1 MCTVQNFELPAYVT
15 RVMDTLKDAGH
26 RGYVVGGS
34 LRDLLRGVTP
44 HDYDMTTDALPDEM
58 LEIFRD
64 FRVIPTGVRHGTL
77 TVMSDGNPIEVT
89 THRVDGAYS
98 DARHPESVSFTR
110 KLEGD
115 LSRRDFT
122 VNAMA
127 WNEQT
132 GLVDLFG
139 GQADLQDRILRT
151 VGDPDT
157 RFSEDAL
164 RILRLFR
171 FSAQL
176 GFDIEENTLQGA
188 ARTAAGLAKISVERV
203 FGEIT
208 RLLEAPFAE
217 KGLAALFAAGCE
229 KYAFFDT
236 VCGVNSA
243 KGVDGLPRDAALRL
257 AWMLPYLTAEQAVAL
272 GKRYHASN
280 AFGAALAAYAEGARA
295 ALPQSAYEARRF
307 TTSYWHHWRGI
318 LALQKAR
325 GTDVSGAEKLCAQ
338 VARDGSAIEVRRLAV
353 NGRELQ
359 ENLGVRPARTGELL
373 LRLQDLVWQDP
384 DRNKRAWL
392 TQAAREI
399 CEKERDFCE

>member
-1 MCTVQNFELPAYVT
+1 MQKFVLPAYVT
-15 RVMDTLKDAGH
+15 CVMDRLKAAGH

-44 HDYDMTTDALPDEM
+44 HDYDMTTDALPEEM
-58 LEIFRD
+58 LEIFAD
-64 FRVIPTGVRHGTL
+64 FRVIPTGVRHGTI
-77 TVMSDGNPIEVT
+77 TVMSDGNPIELT
-89 THRVDGAYS
+89 THRVDGAYA

-110 KLEGD
+110 KLTGD

-127 WNEQT
+127 WNEET
-132 GLVDLFG
+132 GLVDLFD
-139 GQADLQDRILRT
+139 GQADLQNGVLRT

-157 RFSEDAL
+157 RFGEDAL

-171 FSAQL
+171 FCAKL
-176 GFDIEENTLQGA
+176 NFDIEENTLRAA

-208 RLLEAPFAE
+208 QLLEAPFAE

-236 VCGVNSA
+236 VCGVNA
-243 KGVDGLPRDAALRL
+243 WKGIDELPREAALRL
-257 AWMLPYLTAEQAVAL
+257 AWMAPDLTAQQATAL
-272 GKRYHASN
+272 GKRYHAPN

-307 TTSYWHHWRGI
+307 TTRYWHYWRGV

-325 GTDVSGAEKLCAQ
+325 GADIAEAEKICAQ
-338 VARDGSAIEVRRLAV
+338 VARDGSAVEVRRLAV
-353 NGRELQ
+353 NGKELQ

-392 TQAAREI
+392 MDAARAI

>member
-1 MCTVQNFELPAYVT
+1 MQNFVLPEYVT
-15 RVMDTLKDAGH
+15 CVMDVLEAAGH

-58 LEIFRD
+58 LTIFRD
-64 FRVIPTGVRHGTL
+64 FRVIPTGLKHGTL
-77 TVMSDGNPIEVT
+77 TVMSDGNPIELT
-89 THRVDGAYS
+89 THRVDGAYT

-127 WNEQT
+127 WNPQT
-132 GLVDLFG
+132 GLVDLFE
-139 GQADLQDRILRT
+139 GQDDLKNGILRT

-157 RFSEDAL
+157 RFLEDAL

-171 FSAQL
+171 FCAQL
-176 GFDIEENTLQGA
+176 NFKIEENTLLGA
-188 ARTAAGLAKISVERV
+188 ARTAKGLEKISVERV
-203 FGEIT
+203 FSEIT
-208 RLLEAPFAE
+208 RLLESPFAE
-217 KGLAALFAAGCE
+217 KGLAALFAAKCE

-236 VCGVNSA
+236 VCGVNASNGMDA
-243 KGVDGLPRDAALRL
+243 LPREAALRL
-257 AWMLPYLTAEQAVAL
+257 AWMAPWLSAEQALAL
-272 GKRYHASN
+272 GKRYHAPN
-280 AFGAALAAYAEGARA
+280 AFGAALAAYCEGARE

-307 TTSYWHHWRGI
+307 TTRYWHYWKGI
-318 LALQKAR
+318 LALQRLR
-325 GTDVSGAEKLCAQ
+325 GADVEMAQTLCAQ
-338 VARDGSAIEVRRLAV
+338 VAKDGSAVEVRRLAV

-359 ENLGVRPARTGELL
+359 EKLGVRPARTGELL

-384 DRNKRAWL
+384 ERNKRAYL
-392 TQAAREI
+392 LEAAQEI

>member
-1 MCTVQNFELPAYVT
+1 MQNFDLPAYVT
-15 RVMDTLKDAGH
+15 CVMDTLDKAGH
-26 RGYVVGGS
+26 CGYVVGGS
-34 LRDLLRGVTP
+34 LRDLLRGVAP
-44 HDYDMTTDALPDEM
+44 HDYDMTTDALPEEM

-64 FRVIPTGVRHGTL
+64 FRVIPTGLKHGTL
-77 TVMSDGNPIEVT
+77 TVMSDGNPIELT
-89 THRVDGAYS
+89 THRVDGAYT

-127 WNEQT
+127 WNKET

-139 GQADLQDRILRT
+139 GQADLQNRILRT

-157 RFSEDAL
+157 RFLEDAL

-171 FSAQL
+171 FCAKL
-176 GFDIEENTLQGA
+176 DFEIEENTLLAA
-188 ARTAAGLAKISVERV
+188 ARTAKGLEKISVERV
-203 FGEIT
+203 FSEIT
-208 RLLEAPFAE
+208 RLLEAPCAE
-217 KGLAALFAAGCE
+217 KGLAALFAAKCE

-236 VCGVNSA
+236 VCGVNA
-243 KGVDGLPRDAALRL
+243 VNGVDALPREAALRL
-257 AWMLPYLTAEQAVAL
+257 AWMAPALSAEQAVAL
-272 GKRYHASN
+272 GKRYHAPN
-280 AFGAALAAYAEGARA
+280 AFGAALAAYCEGARE

-307 TTSYWHHWRGI
+307 TTKYWHYWKGI
-318 LALQKAR
+318 LALQRAR
-325 GTDVSGAEKLCAQ
+325 GTDTDKAQALCAQ
-338 VARDGSAIEVRRLAV
+338 VARDGSAVEVRRLAV

-359 ENLGVRPARTGELL
+359 ETLGVRPARTGELL

-384 DRNKRAWL
+384 VRNKRVCL
-392 TQAAREI
+392 MEAAREI

>member
-1 MCTVQNFELPAYVT
+1 VQNFNLPAYVT
-15 RVMDTLKDAGH
+15 RVMDTLKEAGH
-26 RGYVVGGS
+26 RGFVVGGS
-34 LRDLLRGVTP
+34 LRDLLRGVAP
-44 HDYDMTTDALPDEM
+44 HDFDMTTDALPEEM
-58 LEIFRD
+58 LEIFKD
-64 FRVIPTGVRHGTL
+64 FRVIPTGLKHGTL
-77 TVMSDGNPIEVT
+77 TVMSEGNPVELT
-89 THRVDGAYS
+89 THRVDGEYA

-127 WNEQT
+127 WNPET
-132 GLVDLFG
+132 GLVDLFE
-139 GQADLQDRILRT
+139 GQADLRAHVLRT

-171 FSAQL
+171 FCAKL
-176 GFDIEENTLQGA
+176 DFEIEKKTLAAA
-188 ARTAAGLAKISVERV
+188 ARTATGLSKISVERV
-203 FGEIT
+203 FSEIT
-208 RLLEAPFAE
+208 QLLEADHAE
-217 KGLAALFAAGCE
+217 KGLTALFAAGCE

-236 VCGVNSA
+236 VVGVNA
-243 KGVDGLPRDAALRL
+243 VKGVDGLPREAALRL
-257 AWMLPYLTAEQAVAL
+257 AWMAPQLTAAQAIAL
-272 GKRYHASN
+272 AKRYHAPN

-295 ALPQSAYEARRF
+295 ELPQNAYEARRF

-318 LALQKAR
+318 LALCGAR
-325 GTDVSGAEKLCAQ
+325 GADVAEAQALCAQ
-338 VARDGSAIEVRRLAV
+338 VARDGSAVEVRRLAV

-359 ENLGVRPARTGELL
+359 ENLGVRPVRTGELL

-384 DRNKRAWL
+384 TRNKRAWL
-392 TQAAREI
+392 TDAAREI

>member
-1 MCTVQNFELPAYVT
+1 MQKFVLPAYVT
-15 RVMDTLKDAGH
+15 AVMDTLEKAGH

-44 HDYDMTTDALPDEM
+44 HDFDMTTDALPAEM
-58 LEIFRD
+58 LEIFKD
-64 FRVIPTGVRHGTL
+64 FRVIPTGIKHGTL
-77 TVMSDGNPIEVT
+77 TVMSEGTPIEVT
-89 THRVDGAYS
+89 THRVDGAYA
-98 DARHPESVSFTR
+98 DARHPDSVSFTR
-110 KLEGD
+110 KLTGD

-127 WNEQT
+127 WNGET
-132 GLVDLFG
+132 GLVDLFH
-139 GQADLQDRILRT
+139 GQTDLKNGVLRT

-176 GFDIEENTLQGA
+176 NFDIEANTLQGA

-203 FGEIT
+203 FSEIT
-208 RLLEAPFAE
+208 RLLEAPHTE

-236 VCGVNSA
+236 VCGVNA
-243 KGVDGLPRDAALRL
+243 WNGIDTLPREAALRL
-257 AWMLPYLTAEQAVAL
+257 AWLLPDLAAEEAVAL
-272 GKRYHASN
+272 GKRYHAPN
-280 AFGAALAAYAEGARA
+280 AFGAALAAYVEGARA
-295 ALPQSAYEARRF
+295 ALPQNAYEARRF
-307 TTSYWHHWRGI
+307 TTRFWHYWCGV
-318 LALQKAR
+318 LALQGAR
-325 GTDVSGAEKLCAQ
+325 GTDVEAAEALCAQ
-338 VARDGSAIEVRRLAV
+338 VVRDGSAVEVRRLAV

-373 LRLQDLVWQDP
+373 LRLQDLVWQEP
-384 DRNKRAWL
+384 TRNKRAWL

>member
-1 MCTVQNFELPAYVT
+1 MYQFQLPTYVT
-15 RVMDTLKDAGH
+15 CVMDVLSRAGYH
-26 RGYVVGGS
+26 GYLVGGS

-44 HDYDMTTDALPDEM
+44 HDFDITTDALPEEM

-64 FRVIPTGVRHGTL
+64 FRVIPTGLAHGTL
-77 TVMSDGNPIEVT
+77 TVMSEGHPIEVT
-89 THRVDGAYS
+89 THRVDGTYT

-110 KLEGD
+110 KLTGD

-127 WNEQT
+127 WNKES

-139 GQADLQDRILRT
+139 GQEDLKNGVLRT

-171 FSAQL
+171 FCAQL
-176 GFDIEENTLQGA
+176 NFDIEKDTLQGA
-188 ARTAAGLAKISVERV
+188 ARTASGLERISVERV
-203 FGEIT
+203 FSEIT
-208 RLLEAPFAE
+208 RLLEASNAE
-217 KGLAALFAAGCE
+217 KGLGALFAAGCE

-236 VCGVNSA
+236 VTGVNSIS
-243 KGVDGLPRDAALRL
+243 GVDELPREAALRM
-257 AWMLPYLTAEQAVAL
+257 AWLLPALSREQSVAL
-272 GKRYHASN
+272 GKRYHAPN
-280 AFGAALAAYAEGARA
+280 TFGEALAAYCGGARA

-307 TTSYWHHWRGI
+307 VTRYWHHWRGI
-318 LALQKAR
+318 LALKKAR
-325 GTDVSGAEKLCAQ
+325 GTDVTAASELCAM
-338 VARDGSAIEVRRLAV
+338 VARDGSAVEVRRLAV

-359 ENLGVRPARTGELL
+359 ENWGVRPARTGDLL

-384 DRNKRAWL
+384 ARNKRVWL
-392 TQAAREI
+392 LEAAREI
-399 CEKERDFCE
+399 CERERDFCE

>member
-1 MCTVQNFELPAYVT
+1 MQKFDLPAYVT
-15 RVMDTLKDAGH
+15 CVMDTLEKAGH

-34 LRDLLRGVTP
+34 LRDLMRGVTP
-44 HDYDMTTDALPDEM
+44 HDYDMTTDALPEEM

-64 FRVIPTGVRHGTL
+64 FRVIPTGLKHGTL
-77 TVMSDGNPIEVT
+77 TVMSDGNPIELT
-89 THRVDGAYS
+89 THRVDGTYT

-127 WNEQT
+127 WNGET

-139 GQADLQDRILRT
+139 GQADLQNRILRT

-157 RFSEDAL
+157 RFLEDAL

-176 GFDIEENTLQGA
+176 DFEIEENTLFGA
-188 ARTAAGLAKISVERV
+188 ARTAKGLEKISVERV
-203 FGEIT
+203 FSEIT
-208 RLLEAPFAE
+208 RLLEAPCAE

-236 VCGVNSA
+236 VCGVNAAS
-243 KGVDGLPRDAALRL
+243 GVDKLPCEAALRL
-257 AWMLPYLTAEQAVAL
+257 AWMAPHLSCEQAVAL
-272 GKRYHASN
+272 GKRYHAPN
-280 AFGAALAAYAEGARA
+280 AFGAALAAYCEGAREC
-295 ALPQSAYEARRF
+295 LPQSAYEARRF
-307 TTSYWHHWRGI
+307 TTKYWHYWKGI
-318 LALQKAR
+318 LALQEAR
-325 GTDVSGAEKLCAQ
+325 GVNVDEARELCAK
-338 VARDGSAIEVRRLAV
+338 VSRDGSAVEIRRLAV
-353 NGRELQ
+353 NGKELQ
-359 ENLGVRPARTGELL
+359 ESFGVRPARTGELL
-373 LRLQDLVWQDP
+373 IRLQDLVWQDP
-384 DRNKRAWL
+384 ARNKRVWL
-392 TQAAREI
+392 MEAAREI

>member
-1 MCTVQNFELPAYVT
+1 MQKFDLPAYVT
-15 RVMDTLKDAGH
+15 VVMDTLEKAGH

-44 HDYDMTTDALPDEM
+44 HDYDMTTDALPEEM
-58 LEIFRD
+58 LEIFKD
-64 FRVIPTGVRHGTL
+64 FRVIPTGLAHGTL
-77 TVMSDGNPIEVT
+77 TVMSEGNPIELT
-89 THRVDGAYS
+89 THRVDGAYA
-98 DARHPESVSFTR
+98 DARHPDSVSFTR

-127 WNEQT
+127 WNGEV
-132 GLVDLFG
+132 GLVDLFE
-139 GQADLQDRILRT
+139 GQTDLKNGVLRT

-171 FSAQL
+171 FAAQL
-176 GFDIEENTLQGA
+176 NFDIEKNTLQGA

-203 FGEIT
+203 FSEIT
-208 RLLEAPFAE
+208 RLLEAPHAE

-236 VCGVNSA
+236 VCGVNA
-243 KGVDGLPRDAALRL
+243 WKGVDGLPREAALRL
-257 AWMLPYLTAEQAVAL
+257 SWLLPDLTAEAAVAL
-272 GKRYHASN
+272 SKRYHAPN
-280 AFGAALAAYAEGARA
+280 AFGAALAAYVEGARV
-295 ALPQSAYEARRF
+295 ALPQNAYEARRF
-307 TTSYWHHWRGI
+307 TTRYWHYWRGA
-318 LALQKAR
+318 LALQGAR
-325 GTDVSGAEKLCAQ
+325 GADVEAAETLCAQ
-338 VARDGSAIEVRRLAV
+338 VARDGSAVEVRRLAV

-359 ENLGVRPARTGELL
+359 ETLGVRPARTGELL
-373 LRLQDLVWQDP
+373 LRLQDLVWRDP
-384 DRNKRAWL
+384 DCNKRVCL
-392 TQAAREI
+392 MQAAREI

>member
-1 MCTVQNFELPAYVT
+1 MPKIELPAYVT
-15 RVMDTLKDAGH
+15 RVMDTLSAAGY

-44 HDYDMTTDALPDEM
+44 HDYDMTTDAQPDEM

-64 FRVIPTGVRHGTL
+64 FRVIPTGLKHGTL
-77 TVMSDGNPIEVT
+77 TVMSEGNPIEVT
-89 THRVDGAYS
+89 THRVDGAYA

-110 KLEGD
+110 KLTGD

-127 WNEQT
+127 WNGET
-132 GLVDLFG
+132 GLVDLFE
-139 GQADLQDRILRT
+139 GQEDLQNHILRT

-157 RFSEDAL
+157 RFCEDAL

-171 FSAQL
+171 FCAQL
-176 GFDIEENTLQGA
+176 GFDIEENTLLGA
-188 ARTAAGLAKISVERV
+188 ARTAAGLSKISVERV

-236 VCGVNSA
+236 VMGVNA
-243 KGVDGLPRDAALRL
+243 FCGVDGLPREAALRL
-257 AWMLPYLTAEQAVAL
+257 SWMLPALTAEQAVAL
-272 GKRYHASN
+272 GKRYHAPN
-280 AFGAALAAYAEGARA
+280 TFGEALAAYAEGARGK
-295 ALPQSAYEARRF
+295 LPQSAYEARRF
-307 TTSYWHHWRGI
+307 TTRYWHYWRGV

-325 GTDVSGAEKLCAQ
+325 GADVREAEALCAQ
-338 VARDGSAIEVRRLAV
+338 VARDGSAVEVRRLAV

-359 ENLGVRPARTGELL
+359 ETLGVRPARTGALL
-373 LRLQDLVWQDP
+373 LRLQDLVWQEP
-384 DRNKRAWL
+384 ARNKRATL
-392 TQAAREI
+392 LEAAREI
-399 CEKERDFCE
+399 CERERDFCE

>member
-1 MCTVQNFELPAYVT
+1 MQKFDLPAYVT
-15 RVMDTLKDAGH
+15 CVMDTLAAAGH

-58 LEIFRD
+58 LEIFGD
-64 FRVIPTGVRHGTL
+64 FRVIPTGLKHGTL
-77 TVMSDGNPIEVT
+77 TVMSDGNPIELT
-89 THRVDGAYS
+89 THRVDGAYT

-127 WNEQT
+127 WNGET

-139 GQADLQDRILRT
+139 GQADLQRAILRT

-176 GFDIEENTLQGA
+176 NFDIEENTLLGA
-188 ARTAAGLAKISVERV
+188 ARTAAGLEKISVERV
-203 FGEIT
+203 FSEIT

-217 KGLAALFAAGCE
+217 KGLAALFAAKCE

-236 VCGVNSA
+236 VGEKNVAN
-243 KGVDGLPRDAALRL
+243 GVDALPREAALRL
-257 AWMLPYLTAEQAVAL
+257 AWMLPDLTAAQALAL
-272 GKRYHASN
+272 GKRYHAPN
-280 AFGAALAAYAEGARA
+280 AFGTALAAYAEGARE

-307 TTSYWHHWRGI
+307 TTKYWHYWKGI

-325 GTDVSGAEKLCAQ
+325 GADVGEAQALCAQ
-338 VARDGSAIEVRRLAV
+338 VARDGSAVEVRRLAV
-353 NGRELQ
+353 NGKELQ
-359 ENLGVRPARTGELL
+359 EICGVRPARTGELL

-384 DRNKRAWL
+384 ARNKRAYL
-392 TQAAREI
+392 LEAAQEI

>member
-1 MCTVQNFELPAYVT
+1 MQNFKLPAYVT
-15 RVMDTLKDAGH
+15 CVMDTLSAAGH

-44 HDYDMTTDALPDEM
+44 HDFDMTTDALPEEM
-58 LEIFRD
+58 LEIFAD
-64 FRVIPTGVRHGTL
+64 FRVIPTGLKHGTL
-77 TVMSDGNPIEVT
+77 TVMSEGNPIEVT

-127 WNEQT
+127 WNPET
-132 GLVDLFG
+132 GLVDLFD
-139 GQADLQDRILRT
+139 GQTDLKNGILRT

-171 FSAQL
+171 FCAQL
-176 GFDIEENTLQGA
+176 DFDIEESTLQGA

-208 RLLEAPFAE
+208 RLLESSHAE
-217 KGLAALFAAGCE
+217 KGLEALFAAKCE
-229 KYAFFDT
+229 MYAFFDT
-236 VCGVNSA
+236 VCGVNA
-243 KGVDGLPRDAALRL
+243 VKGVSDLPREAALRL
-257 AWMLPYLTAEQAVAL
+257 AWMAPELTSEQALVL
-272 GKRYHASN
+272 GKRYHAPN
-280 AFGAALAAYAEGARA
+280 AFGTALAAYVDGARA
-295 ALPQSAYEARRF
+295 VLPQNAYEARRF
-307 TTSYWHHWRGI
+307 VTRYWHYWRGI
-318 LALQKAR
+318 LALQTAR
-325 GTDVSGAEKLCAQ
+325 GTDVKEAETLCAT
-338 VARDGSAIEVRRLAV
+338 VARDGSAVEVRRLAV

-359 ENLGVRPARTGELL
+359 DTLGVRPARTGELL

-384 DRNKRAWL
+384 ARNKRVFL
-392 TQAAREI
+392 LDAAHAI

>member
-1 MCTVQNFELPAYVT
+1 MQNFVLPVYVT
-15 RVMDTLKDAGH
+15 RVMDTLSAAGYH
-26 RGYVVGGS
+26 GYVVGGS

-44 HDYDMTTDALPDEM
+44 HDFDMTTDALPEEM

-64 FRVIPTGVRHGTL
+64 FRVIPTGVKHGTV
-77 TVMSDGNPIEVT
+77 TVMSEGNPIEVT

-127 WNEQT
+127 WNPET
-132 GLVDLFG
+132 GLVDLFD
-139 GQADLQDRILRT
+139 GQTDLKNGILRT

-171 FSAQL
+171 FCAQL
-176 GFDIEENTLQGA
+176 DFDIEESTLQGA

-203 FGEIT
+203 FSEIT
-208 RLLEAPFAE
+208 RLLEAPCAE
-217 KGLAALFAAGCE
+217 KGLCALFAARCE

-236 VCGVNSA
+236 VCGVNAA
-243 KGVDGLPRDAALRL
+243 KGVDDLPREAALRL
-257 AWMLPYLTAEQAVAL
+257 AWLAPDLTAEQALAL
-272 GKRYHASN
+272 GKRYHAPN
-280 AFGAALAAYAEGARA
+280 AFGAALAAYVEGARA
-295 ALPQSAYEARRF
+295 ALPQNAYEARRF
-307 TTSYWHHWRGI
+307 VTRYWHYWRGI
-318 LALQKAR
+318 LALQAAR
-325 GTDVSGAEKLCAQ
+325 GTDVDGAAELCTA
-338 VARDGSAIEVRRLAV
+338 VARDGSAVEVRRLAV

-359 ENLGVRPARTGELL
+359 DTLGVRPARTGELL

-384 DRNKRAWL
+384 DRNKRVWL
-392 TQAAREI
+392 LDAARAI

>member
-1 MCTVQNFELPAYVT
+1 MQNFDLPAYVT
-15 RVMDTLKDAGH
+15 RVMDVLKKAGY

-34 LRDLLRGVTP
+34 LRDLMRGVVP
-44 HDYDMTTDALPDEM
+44 HDFDMTTDALPEEM
-58 LEIFRD
+58 LEIFEG
-64 FRVIPTGVRHGTL
+64 FRVIPTGLKHGTL
-77 TVMSDGNPIEVT
+77 TVMSDGNPIELT
-89 THRVDGAYS
+89 THRVDGTYS

-127 WNEQT
+127 WNEET

-139 GQADLQDRILRT
+139 GQADLQGGILRT

-157 RFSEDAL
+157 RFTEDAL

-171 FSAQL
+171 FCAKL
-176 GFDIEENTLQGA
+176 NFEIEENTLLGA
-188 ARTAAGLAKISVERV
+188 ARTAQGLEKISVERV
-203 FGEIT
+203 FQEIT

-217 KGLAALFAAGCE
+217 KGLAALFAAKCE

-236 VCGVNSA
+236 VNGVNSIN
-243 KGVDGLPRDAALRL
+243 GLDGLPCEAALRL
-257 AWMLPYLTAEQAVAL
+257 AWMAPELSAEQAVAL
-272 GKRYHASN
+272 GKRYHAPN
-280 AFGAALAAYAEGARA
+280 AFGVALAAYVQGARE

-307 TTSYWHHWRGI
+307 TTRYWHYWKGI
-318 LALQKAR
+318 LALQRAR
-325 GTDVSGAEKLCAQ
+325 GVNVDQALALCAQ
-338 VARDGSAIEVRRLAV
+338 VARDGSAVEVRRLAV

-359 ENLGVRPARTGELL
+359 ELLGVRPARTGELL
-373 LRLQDLVWQDP
+373 LRLQDLVWQEP
-384 DRNKRAWL
+384 EHNKRVWL
-392 TQAAREI
+392 MDAARAI

>member
-1 MCTVQNFELPAYVT
+1 MQKFDLPAYVT
-15 RVMDTLKDAGH
+15 CVMDTLRDAGH

-58 LEIFRD
+58 LEIFRA
-64 FRVIPTGVRHGTL
+64 FRVIPTGLKHGTL
-77 TVMSDGNPIEVT
+77 TVMSEGNPIEVT
-89 THRVDGAYS
+89 THRVDGTYS

-127 WNEQT
+127 WNEET
-132 GLVDLFG
+132 GLVDLFE
-139 GQADLQDRILRT
+139 GQADLRNGILRT
-151 VGDPDT
+151 VGEPDT

-164 RILRLFR
+164 RSLRLFR

-176 GFDIEENTLQGA
+176 DFDIEENTLQGA
-188 ARTAAGLAKISVERV
+188 ARTAAGLGKISVERV
-203 FGEIT
+203 FSEIT
-208 RLLEAPFAE
+208 RLLEASHAE
-217 KGLAALFAAGCE
+217 KGLAALFAAECE

-236 VCGVNSA
+236 VCGVNVW
-243 KGVDGLPRDAALRL
+243 KGMDALPREAALRL
-257 AWMLPYLTAEQAVAL
+257 AWMLPDLTEQQALAL
-272 GKRYHASN
+272 GKRYHAPN
-280 AFGAALAAYAEGARA
+280 AFGAALAAYCEGARA

-307 TTSYWHHWRGI
+307 TTRYWHHWKGI
-318 LALQKAR
+318 LALQRAR
-325 GTDVSGAEKLCAQ
+325 GADVSAAEALCAQ
-338 VARDGSAIEVRRLAV
+338 VARDGSAVEVRRLAV
-353 NGRELQ
+353 NGKDLQ
-359 ENLGVRPARTGELL
+359 EKLGVRPARTGELL
-373 LRLQDLVWQDP
+373 LRLQDFVWQDP

-392 TQAAREI
+392 EGAAREI

>member
-1 MCTVQNFELPAYVT
+1 MRNFELPEYVT
-15 RVMDTLKDAGH
+15 RVMAVLKNAGH

-44 HDYDMTTDALPDEM
+44 HDYDMTTDALPEEM

-64 FRVIPTGVRHGTL
+64 FRVIPTGLKHGTL
-77 TVMSDGNPIEVT
+77 TVMSDGNPIELT
-89 THRVDGAYS
+89 THRVDGAYTDS
-98 DARHPESVSFTR
+98 RHPESVSFTR

-127 WNEQT
+127 WNEET
-132 GLVDLFG
+132 GLVDLFE
-139 GQADLQDRILRT
+139 GQADLQNAILRT

-176 GFDIEENTLQGA
+176 DFAIEENTLRGA
-188 ARTAAGLAKISVERV
+188 ARTASGLAKISVERV
-203 FGEIT
+203 FNEIT

-217 KGLAALFAAGCE
+217 KGLMALFAANCE
-229 KYAFFDT
+229 NYAFFDT
-236 VCGVNSA
+236 VMGVNA
-243 KGVDGLPRDAALRL
+243 VNGIDQLPREAALRM
-257 AWMLPYLTAEQAVAL
+257 AWLCPALTAEQAVVL
-272 GKRYHASN
+272 GKRYHAPN
-280 AFGAALAAYAEGARA
+280 AFGAALAAYTEGARA

-307 TTSYWHHWRGI
+307 TTRYWHYWKGI
-318 LALQKAR
+318 IALQKAR
-325 GTDVSGAEKLCAQ
+325 GADVSEAETLCTQ
-338 VARDGSAIEVRRLAV
+338 VSRDGSAVEIRRLAI
-353 NGRELQ
+353 NGKELQ
-359 ENLGVRPARTGELL
+359 ESLGVRPARTGEML

-384 DRNKRAWL
+384 VRNKRAWL
-392 TQAAREI
+392 TQAALEI
-399 CEKERDFCE
+399 CEKERDFRE

>member
-1 MCTVQNFELPAYVT
+1 MQNFDLPEYVT
-15 RVMDTLKDAGH
+15 RVMDTLKNAGH

-44 HDYDMTTDALPDEM
+44 HDFDMTTDALPEEM
-58 LEIFRD
+58 LEIFRE
-64 FRVIPTGVRHGTL
+64 FRVIPTGLKHGTL
-77 TVMSDGNPIEVT
+77 TVMSDGNPIELT
-89 THRVDGAYS
+89 THRVDGAYT

-127 WNEQT
+127 WNEET

-139 GQADLQDRILRT
+139 GQADLKNGILRT

-176 GFDIEENTLQGA
+176 NFEIEENTLQGA
-188 ARTAAGLAKISVERV
+188 ARTATGLEKISVERV
-203 FGEIT
+203 FSEIT
-208 RLLEAPFAE
+208 RLLEAPCAE
-217 KGLAALFAAGCE
+217 KGLAALFSAGCE

-236 VCGVNSA
+236 VCGVNA
-243 KGVDGLPRDAALRL
+243 IKDVDLLPREAALRL
-257 AWMLPYLTAEQAVAL
+257 AWMAPDLNTEQALAL
-272 GKRYHASN
+272 GKRYHAPN
-280 AFGAALAAYAEGARA
+280 AFGAALAAYCEGARES
-295 ALPQSAYEARRF
+295 LPQSAYEARRF
-307 TTSYWHHWRGI
+307 VTRYWHHWQGI

-325 GTDVSGAEKLCAQ
+325 GTDVSEPQALCAK
-338 VARDGSAIEVRRLAV
+338 VARDGSAVEVRRLAV

-359 ENLGVRPARTGELL
+359 ETLGVRPARTGELL
-373 LRLQDLVWQDP
+373 LRLQDLVWQEP
-384 DRNKRAWL
+384 ERNKRVWL
-392 TQAAREI
+392 MEAAREI
-399 CEKERDFCE
+399 CEKERGFCE

>member
-1 MCTVQNFELPAYVT
+1 MQNFNLPAYVT
-15 RVMDTLKDAGH
+15 CVMDTLKRAGR

-44 HDYDMTTDALPDEM
+44 HDYDMTTDALPEEM

-64 FRVIPTGVRHGTL
+64 FRVIPTGIKHGTL
-77 TVMSDGNPIEVT
+77 TVMSDGNPIELT

-127 WNEQT
+127 WNEET
-132 GLVDLFG
+132 GLVDLFE
-139 GQADLQDRILRT
+139 GQEDLKNGVLRT

-157 RFSEDAL
+157 RFCEDAL

-171 FSAQL
+171 FCAKL
-176 GFDIEENTLQGA
+176 NFEIEEGTLHAA
-188 ARTAAGLAKISVERV
+188 ARTAGGLAKISVERV
-203 FGEIT
+203 FSEIT
-208 RLLEAPFAE
+208 QLLEAPFAE

-236 VCGVNSA
+236 VIGVNAA
-243 KGVDGLPRDAALRL
+243 KDVDKLPREAALRL
-257 AWMLPYLTAEQAVAL
+257 AWLAPELTAEQALAL
-272 GKRYHASN
+272 GKRYHAPN

-307 TTSYWHHWRGI
+307 TTRYWHYWKGI

-325 GTDVSGAEKLCAQ
+325 GADVSEAQILCAQ
-338 VARDGSAIEVRRLAV
+338 VARDGSAVEVRRLAV

-359 ENLGVRPARTGELL
+359 ETLGVRPARTGELL

-384 DRNKRAWL
+384 ACNKRVWL
-392 TQAAREI
+392 LDAARAI
-399 CEKERDFCE
+399 CERERDFCE